1 MVVIMFPKKYEPN
14 ITRALDSVTHLLI
27 RYFTGIVAE
36 SSIMT
41 LIVSLGLLMLGFS
54 VHNALVI
61 GLIVGVLNV
70 IPYLGPWDRRG
81 SGYFHRCGRN
91 CGRRRVDG
99 RVLRMRVAG
108 NDSGRSGYR
117 QLRSATGALLQSG
130 ESAIRSKFFSV
141 IRHCLDRWPACS
153 VCCWPSPAYNVIRVF
168 AKEFFNNFR
177 VVQKLTEK
185 I

>member
-70 IPYLGPWDRRG
+70 IPYLGPWIG
-81 SGYFHRCGRN
+81 AAAGIFIG
-91 CGRRRVDG
+91 
-99 RVLRMRVAG
+99 VAG
-108 NDSGRSGYR
+108 TAEATCRRPGLRCAWPERFWSLRVSTTSFCNRCSTPIGRKP
-117 QLRSATGALLQSG
+117 
-130 ESAIRSKFFSV
+130 IRSKFF
-141 IRHCLDRWPACS
+141 W
-153 VCCWPSPAYNVIRVF
+153 
-168 AKEFFNNFR
+168 
-177 VVQKLTEK
+177 
-185 I
+185 